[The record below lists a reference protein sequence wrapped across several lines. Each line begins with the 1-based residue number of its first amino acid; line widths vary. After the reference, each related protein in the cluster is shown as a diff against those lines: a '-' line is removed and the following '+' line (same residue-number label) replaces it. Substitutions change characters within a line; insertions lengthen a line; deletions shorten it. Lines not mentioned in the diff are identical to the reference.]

1 MKKPYMIA
9 VIIVCLIAL
18 REYTMNNMVLAII
31 AQGAALILLIKG
43 GVAKPENDTDR
54 KHGKS
59 RL

>member
-9 VIIVCLIAL
+9 VIIVCIIAL
-18 REYTMNNMVLAII
+18 REYTMSNTVLAII

-43 GVAKPENDTDR
+43 GVADPEDDPDD
-54 KHGKS
+54 KHEKS